1 VGKPR
6 PYGEYI
12 AGMLPGRRPV
22 KTKTNKNSFF
32 SFSNH
37 FFLKKYMNIQLDFMT
52 KKFQLEKKYL
62 LFFLFKNKFWCQQ
75 TLNEFNIFV

>member
-12 AGMLPGRRPV
+12 AGMVPGRRPV

-37 FFLKKYMNIQLDFMT
+37 FFFKEIHEYSIGFHD
-52 KKFQLEKKYL
+52 KKFSIGKEIFT
-62 LFFLFKNKFWCQQ
+62 FFF
-75 TLNEFNIFV
+75 I